1 MWCNFGFYFYY
12 EDIDFLGSDKE
23 QYLIL
28 GEYFFIIKRRK
39 IIIEGLYKNLR
50 NLKDKKKFIFK
61 KDFSYIIKLK
71 TFDNLLNLSFN

>member
-12 EDIDFLGSDKE
+12 ADIDFLGSDKK

-28 GEYFFIIKRRK
+28 SEYFFIIKRRK
-39 IIIEGLYKNLR
+39 IIIEGLYKHLR
-50 NLKDKKKFIFK
+50 NLKDKIKFIFK

-71 TFDNLLNLSFN
+71 TFNNLLNLSFN